1 MEMKLLVEIKD
12 KYTDITD
19 IVNKSI
25 LDEGTKNGIVV
36 IGSKQQVGFIE
47 SESLESIIDLE
58 NNLEWI
64 APTRLITSESVC
76 DLNKFKNVLVGSFK
90 ESAFRDHKL
99 ILNDMKLFLRYTGS
113 ADKVQIYV
121 DCISEE

>member
-1 MEMKLLVEIKD
+1 MKLLVEIKD

-121 DCISEE
+121 DCISKE

>member
-1 MEMKLLVEIKD
+1 MKLLVDIKD

-36 IGSKQQVGFIE
+36 IGSEQQVGFIE

-64 APTRLITSESVC
+64 APTRLIDPETVC
-76 DLNKFKNVLVGSFK
+76 DLNEFKNALVGSFK
-90 ESAFRDHKL
+90 E
-99 ILNDMKLFLRYTGS
+99 
-113 ADKVQIYV
+113 
-121 DCISEE
+121 

>member
-1 MEMKLLVEIKD
+1 MKLLVEIKD

-36 IGSKQQVGFIE
+36 IGSEQQVGFIE

-64 APTRLITSESVC
+64 APTRLIDPETVC
-76 DLNKFKNVLVGSFK
+76 DLNEFKNALVGSFK
-90 ESAFRDHKL
+90 ELAFQEYKL
-99 ILNDMKLFLRYTGS
+99 MLDDSILFLRYTGS
-113 ADKVQIYV
+113 ADKVEIYV

>member
-1 MEMKLLVEIKD
+1 MKLLVEIKD

-99 ILNDMKLFLRYTGS
+99 ILKDMKLFLRYTGS

>member
-1 MEMKLLVEIKD
+1 MKLLVDIKD

-36 IGSKQQVGFIE
+36 IGSEQQVGFIE

-76 DLNKFKNVLVGSFK
+76 DLNIFKNALVGSFK
-90 ESAFRDHKL
+90 ESVFRDHKL

-113 ADKVQIYV
+113 SDKVQIYV

>member
-1 MEMKLLVEIKD
+1 MKLLVDIKD

-36 IGSKQQVGFIE
+36 IGSEQQVGFIE

-64 APTRLITSESVC
+64 APTRLITYLVQVVTQFYLTLQYLQL
-76 DLNKFKNVLVGSFK
+76 LNSHSSLNML
-90 ESAFRDHKL
+90 AFL
-99 ILNDMKLFLRYTGS
+99 PQWI
-113 ADKVQIYV
+113 A
-121 DCISEE
+121 